1 MPEYNSR
8 SKHRKTFP
16 AWENLRKRSGRRA
29 KLFVGKSVI
38 FRYGQGQSSIS
49 TLLLLELSSL
59 AFPALW
65 YIFICIYRPPTIT
78 RNLSIVHF
86 SACYSNEGLLYI
98 ENILKI

>member
-1 MPEYNSR
+1 MGTSLSYAGIISFQTPED
-8 SKHRKTFP
+8 F
-16 AWENLRKRSGRRA
+16 
-29 KLFVGKSVI
+29 
-38 FRYGQGQSSIS
+38 SSLGEFKNFS
-49 TLLLLELSSL
+49 DMGNCPFLLLLELSSL

-65 YIFICIYRPPTIT
+65 YIFICIYRPSTIT